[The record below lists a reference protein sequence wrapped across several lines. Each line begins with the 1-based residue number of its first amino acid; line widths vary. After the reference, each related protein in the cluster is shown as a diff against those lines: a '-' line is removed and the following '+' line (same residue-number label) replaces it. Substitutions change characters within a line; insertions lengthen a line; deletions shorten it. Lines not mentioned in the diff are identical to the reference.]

1 MPLVKMTEL
10 LKGIEHDGYAVGS
23 FNVSNMEMAMGAI
36 KAAEELNAPL
46 IMQIAEGRLRY
57 SPLELLGPMMV
68 AAAKYCKVPAA
79 VHLDHGGTM
88 KTVKL
93 ALDAGFTSVMFDG
106 SKYPFEENIAKTKEV
121 KALADKYGAAVEG
134 EIGSIGGAEGDYK
147 DQDVRITS
155 VAEAKRF
162 AEETGVDALAIA
174 IGTAHGNYKETPHLR
189 IDRLQEIAAEVSCPL
204 VLHGGTGLT
213 EKDFQNCLQNGIKKI
228 NIATASYDSVAR
240 EIKAVHAAK
249 PEANYFDFS
258 DAAVQGTYKNIKKHM
273 LIFGL
278 QDKA

>member
-1 MPLVKMTEL
+1 
-10 LKGIEHDGYAVGS
+10 
-23 FNVSNMEMAMGAI
+23 MGAI

-106 SKYPFEENIAKTKEV
+106 SKYPFEENIARTKEV

-134 EIGSIGGAEGDYK
+134 EIGSIGGLALTTQLPRFVPANNNPSRSPDRAE
-147 DQDVRITS
+147 
-155 VAEAKRF
+155 
-162 AEETGVDALAIA
+162 
-174 IGTAHGNYKETPHLR
+174 
-189 IDRLQEIAAEVSCPL
+189 
-204 VLHGGTGLT
+204 
-213 EKDFQNCLQNGIKKI
+213 
-228 NIATASYDSVAR
+228 
-240 EIKAVHAAK
+240 
-249 PEANYFDFS
+249 
-258 DAAVQGTYKNIKKHM
+258 
-273 LIFGL
+273 
-278 QDKA
+278 